1 MGTRMANRGV
11 RSWTAFSV
19 SAMLTLAAPLAAT
32 GAGQG
37 AGQGAQQAPP
47 PQTGQT
53 VVTPPAPA
61 AAQGGPV
68 LQLTMDQAVAMAIES
83 NIGLKSERLAVD
95 IAAEGVAGA
104 EAAFKPTLTANLS
117 TQSQTSLPSS
127 FTQLTSGSISGATQ
141 SGGAQVTQSLP
152 WLGGTYQASWQNSL
166 STTTQPSPVFN
177 PSINSNVVFNF
188 TQPLLRGL
196 LTDANRA
203 GLANSQTA
211 REVADLGLQLNTIEL
226 QDQVRLAYLQLIAA
240 NASLVVNQS
249 NYDLAQTGLHDAQA
263 EVAVGISAK
272 VDIIT
277 NQVQVEQNKAL
288 LIQAQSGVA
297 SAEDQLRT
305 LILDPGRP
313 DYWTVKLEAKDEIVV
328 EPRTI
333 DVDAAVVNALANRI
347 DVIEARRN
355 LEITKRTTRLD
366 ADLTKTSVNA
376 QAQYSA
382 TSVGGTQF
390 LYNGLTG
397 NSSGQTTKSFS
408 SVLGEAFG
416 GAYPSWAFGVTVG
429 YPIGRTAAEATLAQ
443 QQLAEQQAVLNLRN
457 LELTVAAQVRQAA
470 RNVQTDFQV
479 VQAAKAALDAS
490 QQQFEAETRK
500 KEQGLSDPFTFI
512 QKQLILSQA
521 RVSYLQAEI
530 QYNVDLMA
538 FDRLQKVS

>member
-53 VVTPPAPA
+53 VVTPQTPA
-61 AAQGGPV
+61 AAQGGLV

-83 NIGLKSERLAVD
+83 NITLKAERLSVD

-104 EAAFKPTLTANLS
+104 EAAFKPTLNANLG

-127 FTQLTSGSISGATQ
+127 FTQLTSGSISGATK
-141 SGGAQVTQSLP
+141 SGGASVSQSLP
-152 WLGGTYQASWQNSL
+152 WLGGTYQASWSNSL

-177 PSINSNVVFNF
+177 PSINSNVVFTF

-196 LTDANRA
+196 LIDSNRA
-203 GLANSQTA
+203 SLANNQTQ

-226 QDQVRLAYLQLIAA
+226 QDTVRLAYLQLIAA
-240 NASLVVNQS
+240 NAVLDVSNQ
-249 NYDLAQTGLHDAQA
+249 NYGLAKTELHDTQA
-263 EVAVGISAK
+263 SVAVGVSAQIDVISN
-272 VDIIT
+272 T
-277 NQVQVEQNKAL
+277 LQVEQTKASV
-288 LIQAQSGVA
+288 IQAQGGVA
-297 SAEDQLRT
+297 AMEDQLRT
-305 LILDPGRP
+305 LILDPSRP

-328 EPRTI
+328 EPRVI
-333 DVDAAVVNALANRI
+333 DVDAAVANALANRI

-366 ADLTKTSVNA
+366 ADLTKTSVSA

-397 NSSGQTTKSFS
+397 NSSGQTTKSYS
-408 SVLGEAFG
+408 SVLGETFG
-416 GAYPSWAFGVTVG
+416 GAYPSWFVGVNVG

-443 QQLAEQQAVLNLRN
+443 QRLTQQQAELNLHN
-457 LELTVAAQVRQAA
+457 LELSVAAQVRQAA
-470 RNVQTDFQV
+470 RSVQTDFQV
-479 VQAAKAALDAS
+479 VQAANAALDAS
-490 QQQFEAETRK
+490 QKQFDAETRK
-500 KEQGLSDPFTFI
+500 KEQGLSDPFVFI
-512 QKQLILSQA
+512 QKQQVLAQA
-521 RVSYLQAEI
+521 KVSYLQAEI